1 MTKLL
6 EKALA
11 EVQKLPED
19 RQDMLAAALLSMTRE
34 PVGEDDV
41 DEETWAAI
49 QDGMGQAR
57 RGEFASDAEM
67 DALWRKHGVL

>member
-1 MTKLL
+1 MTKPL

-11 EVQKLPED
+11 KVRKLPED
-19 RQDMLAAALLSMTRE
+19 QQDMLAATLLSMTQE
-34 PVGEDDV
+34 PSGEI

-49 QDGMGQAR
+49 QEGLEQAR

-67 DALWRKHGVL
+67 DALWRQHGVL

>member
-6 EKALA
+6 QKALA

-19 RQDMLAAALLSMTRE
+19 QQDMLAATMLSMTQE
-34 PVGEDDV
+34 PVDDV

-49 QDGMGQAR
+49 QEGLEQAR

-67 DALWRKHGVL
+67 DALRHKHSLV

>member
-6 EKALA
+6 EKAIA

-19 RQDMLAAALLSMTRE
+19 KQDMLAEAILSMTRG
-34 PVGEDDV
+34 PVSEADV

-49 QDGMGQAR
+49 QEGLEQAR
-57 RGEFASDAEM
+57 RGEFATDAEM
-67 DALWRKHGVL
+67 DALWQKHGVV

>member
-11 EVQKLPED
+11 EVQKLPEG
-19 RQDMLAAALLSMTRE
+19 RQDMLAATLLSMTRE
-34 PVGEDDV
+34 PVVDV

-49 QDGMGQAR
+49 QAGLEQAR

-67 DALWRKHGVL
+67 EALWRKHGVL